1 MNTKYFISFF
11 CLFIT
16 VYSCTTEKQIQWPSK
31 TAQISGSA
39 FYSASATMNWKQRDS
54 LAFEAFD
61 NGNTPDF
68 FKKFKPVHTSIYDSS
83 TGKTI
88 KATYYVSPDYFSI
101 GTNNNWARVCITP
114 QTAQRIADRLN
125 CFLPT
130 IKMVDDIY
138 QAAKIKLAPVP
149 MLAFRDSTPVM
160 WQHHLIIE
168 GQRQGKKGLIAGIKK
183 DVVIS
188 EKVALNTK
196 PDRVAIY
203 GWHQTNG
210 KPIQPLYTGH
220 VNWYVDYSQ
229 GTRLVYNYIKVNGRN
244 MHYTDVLKHPIL
256 KKLLCNEELC
266 NFYKYY

>member
-1 MNTKYFISFF
+1 MNIKYFI
-11 CLFIT
+11 LFIYLF
-16 VYSCTTEKQIQWPSK
+16 VLGFSCTTTKQVQWPSK
-31 TAQISGSA
+31 TATVSGAA
-39 FYSASATMNWKQRDS
+39 FYTAAAAMNWKQRDS
-54 LAFEAFD
+54 LALAAFN
-61 NGNTPDF
+61 NGNIPAF
-68 FKKFKPVHTSIYDSS
+68 LKKFKPVHTSIFDSS
-83 TGKTI
+83 SGKTI

-101 GTNNNWARVCITP
+101 GTDNNWARVCITP
-114 QTAQRIADRLN
+114 QTAQKIADRLN

-130 IKMVDDIY
+130 AKMVDDIY
-138 QAAKIKLAPVP
+138 QAAKIKLPPVP
-149 MLAFRDSTPVM
+149 MFAFRDSTPVM

-188 EKVALNTK
+188 EKVALNAQ

-203 GWHQTNG
+203 GWHQPGG

-229 GTRLVYNYIKVNGRN
+229 GTRLVYNYIKVNSSN
-244 MHYTDVLKHPIL
+244 MHYTEVLQHPVL